1 MERKRVIRKVLVL
14 AAWFVVIGGLTTLL
28 IAANRK
34 KTEHVC
40 KQIVVSIK
48 GSGEKFYVEEADIL
62 SDLNKT
68 TAGSLINK
76 PLTNIP
82 LSLLEK
88 NLEKDQ
94 WIRNAELYFDRE
106 DVLHVS
112 VEEREPI
119 ARIFTTGGSSFYID
133 SSGYRMPLL
142 DKVSVRLPVITGY
155 TNAKRLS
162 AKDSALLDDV
172 KLIAKFV
179 YADPFWNAQIGQIDI
194 TDNRKFELIPV
205 IGDHIIRIGDAENL
219 KEKLSRLLLF
229 YKQVMSKTGFNKYS
243 VVDVQYDGQVVGVN
257 KGPVSKV
264 DSIQLQKNI
273 KELLEKS
280 TIQNVSDEMLP
291 DAKSMA
297 QTDSIQI
304 SMTAQNIPTAI
315 GTVPVKTNPN
325 PANSI
330 DPIPGKPAKKPIP
343 IVIGATDK
351 TKGVKTSKK
360 PKAVMMKRG

>member
-68 TAGSLINK
+68 TAGSLIDK

-88 NLEKDQ
+88 KLEKDQ

-133 SSGYRMPLL
+133 SSGHQIPLL

-155 TNAKRLS
+155 TNVKKLS

-273 KELLEKS
+273 KELLERS

-304 SMTAQNIPTAI
+304 SMTAQNNS
-315 GTVPVKTNPN
+315 VSVKTNPN

-330 DPIPGKPAKKPIP
+330 DPISEKPAKKSIP
-343 IVIGATDK
+343 IAIGATDK

-360 PKAVMMKRG
+360 PKAVMTKRG

>member
-1 MERKRVIRKVLVL
+1 ML
-14 AAWFVVIGGLTTLL
+14 AAWFVVIGGITTLL
-28 IAANRK
+28 VAANKK

-62 SDLNKT
+62 NELNKT
-68 TAGSLINK
+68 LAGSLVNK

-88 NLEKDQ
+88 NLEKDE

-119 ARIFTTGGSSFYID
+119 ARIFTKGGSSFYMD
-133 SSGYRMPLL
+133 SSGHQMPLL
-142 DKVSVRLPVITGY
+142 DKLSVRLPVITGY
-155 TNAKRLS
+155 TNAKKLS

-172 KLIAKFV
+172 KLVAKFV

-194 TDNRKFELIPV
+194 TADRKFELIPV

-219 KEKLSRLLLF
+219 EEKLSRLFLF

-243 VVDVQYDGQVVGVN
+243 VVDVQYNGQVIGVN

-273 KELLEKS
+273 KELLERS
-280 TIQNVSDEMLP
+280 TIQNVSEEMLP
-291 DAKSMA
+291 DAKPMA

-304 SMTAQNIPTAI
+304 SMTAQNNS
-315 GTVPVKTNPN
+315 VSVKTNPN

-330 DPIPGKPAKKPIP
+330 DPISEKPAKESKPI
-343 IVIGATDK
+343 DK
-351 TKGVKTSKK
+351 SEDVKKNK
-360 PKAVMMKRG
+360 RPKAVMVKRSPLQLPQ